1 MRNLLTRLLALLLL
15 PLIYAPAAQAQPKR
29 SAPDFTRPQTFL
41 RLADAFAD
49 EQDYYRAITEY
60 KKVIHLFPDYEKL
73 EWVHFQIGKM
83 YYEGGRYAQAKHEL
97 LPLTD
102 SRDKY
107 LSFLSH
113 NYIALSYYENTEY
126 ANAERLFGELR
137 QHEAGKTYTTDYT
150 IYMSMAAAGNKKF
163 SDSLERMREAEKS
176 WKDRRAPGTN
186 TGGAEPQYQQF
197 FEKTL
202 PLLEKAAGL
211 SNKSPFWA
219 ATFSALFPGG
229 GHFLLGEWDTGIV
242 SLSLVGG
249 AAFLAYDGFMRDSP
263 VQSILFTTFATGAYI
278 GQIYSSYRTA
288 RKYNEELGDT
298 EFRELNRQF
307 RSLNVALQ
315 FQTRF

>member
-1 MRNLLTRLLALLLL
+1 MRSPFTCLSVLLVLCLAG
-15 PLIYAPAAQAQPKR
+15 YASAAPKP
-29 SAPDFTRPQTFL
+29 SAPDFSRPQTFL
-41 RLADAFAD
+41 QLADAFAD

-60 KKVIHLFPDYEKL
+60 KKVIHLFPNYEKL

-102 SRDKY
+102 SRETQ
-107 LSFLSH
+107 LRFLAH
-113 NYIALSYYENTEY
+113 NYIALAYYENTEY

-137 QHEAGKTYTTDYT
+137 QNEAGKAYTTDYT
-150 IYMSMAAAGNKKF
+150 IYMSMAAAGNKNF
-163 SDSLERMREAEKS
+163 ANSLERMREAENL
-176 WKDRRAPGTN
+176 WKERRASGAVMGT
-186 TGGAEPQYQQF
+186 ADIQYQQF
-197 FEKTL
+197 FEKTV
-202 PLLEKAAGL
+202 PLLEKATRL
-211 SNKSPFWA
+211 SEKSPFWA

-242 SLSLVGG
+242 SLGLVGG

-288 RKYNEELGDT
+288 RKYNEELGNT